1 MWTSIPDCLGGPM
14 QSQRSIEA
22 GGRKMNMKRRRWD
35 DRSRGQR
42 EERLGDSMLLALN
55 TEKGAVAKE
64 IG

>member
-1 MWTSIPDCLGGPM
+1 M